1 MCLDKELHDLTKLA
15 SFWGM
20 YPVGMYEL
28 RYVFIQLKGTPLFV
42 GEGRI
47 PCQYPRWYFMIGNQ
61 FIGREAQ
68 THLIVGPDYST
79 PPRVGEA

>member
-1 MCLDKELHDLTKLA
+1 MGRA
-15 SFWGM
+15 G
-20 YPVGMYEL
+20 
-28 RYVFIQLKGTPLFV
+28 RTPLFV